1 MLSRYLPKS
10 LFARA
15 VLIFV
20 VPMVLVQVITTIVFI
35 DNHWQ
40 KITSRLASG
49 VAGELA
55 IIAERVEADP
65 ASLPTLSQAA
75 ASKLGMFINF
85 EPDVVMEKK
94 GKNTDGIWRRFVG
107 ITLSRELDKYVGRPH
122 NLAIQSKGEE
132 WAEVD
137 IQLKNGVLKAFV
149 LERRLFT
156 SSSYIFLAWMSLSAF
171 ILFTVSIIFLR
182 NQIRPIKR
190 LAVAAE
196 RFGRGREVRGFRPQG
211 ASEVRRAAQAFIDMK
226 SRINKFIDQRTTL
239 LAGVSHD
246 LRTPLTRI
254 KLGLSFLPESPD
266 VDALK
271 SDVNEME
278 MMVNAY
284 LDFIRGEGDEPFE
297 DVSLGDMLEAV
308 AEPFRREG
316 HKIEIEKEK
325 NIIIEA
331 RKLSVSRCLTN
342 IVKNACRHGG
352 GDVHIKLT
360 EAPHNVT
367 ITIDDKGEGI
377 PAEKREDVFKPF
389 YRLEKSSG
397 KAGVGLGM
405 TVARDLIQSQGG
417 EIALSESPY
426 GGLRVE
432 LVLPKE

>member
-1 MLSRYLPKS
+1 MFSRFLPKS

-55 IIAERVEADP
+55 IISEQIEKSP
-65 ASLPTLSQAA
+65 ESLPEMSSYA
-75 ASKLGMFINF
+75 ASKLGIFINF
-85 EPDVVMEKK
+85 EPSLSLEKT
-94 GKNTDGIWRRFVG
+94 GKNTQGLWQKFVG
-107 ITLSRELDKYVGRPH
+107 ITLSRELEKIVSRPF
-122 NLAIQSKGEE
+122 NLKIDSKGEE
-132 WAEVD
+132 WAEVN

-156 SSSYIFLAWMSLSAF
+156 SSSYIFLGWMSLSAF
-171 ILFTVSIIFLR
+171 ILFTVSILFLR

-196 RFGRGREVRGFRPQG
+196 RFGRGREVRGFKPQG

-226 SRINKFIDQRTTL
+226 ARINKFIEQRTTL

-254 KLGLSFLPESPD
+254 KLGLSFLPESAD
-266 VDALK
+266 VEALK
-271 SDVNEME
+271 TDVAEME
-278 MMVNAY
+278 AMINAY
-284 LDFIRGEGDEPFE
+284 LEFIRGEGDEPFE
-297 DVSLGDMLEAV
+297 DVSVADLLEIV
-308 AEPFRREG
+308 IEPFRREG
-316 HKIEIEKEK
+316 NQISFDKTNNPVIS
-325 NIIIEA
+325 A
-331 RKLSVSRCLTN
+331 RKLSLSRCFTN

-352 GDVHIKLT
+352 GVVHVKLAET
-360 EAPHNVT
+360 PESISV
-367 ITIDDKGEGI
+367 TIDDEGQGI
-377 PAEKREDVFKPF
+377 PPDKREDVFKPF
-389 YRLEKSSG
+389 YRLEKAG
-397 KAGVGLGM
+397 KGGVGLGM

-417 EIALSESPY
+417 DITLSESPQ
-426 GGLRVE
+426 GGLRVA
-432 LVLPKE
+432 LILPKE